1 MDCSPVQVS
10 ATTPAQVSA
19 TTPAQVPVP
28 SPSPVAIP
36 IDENE
41 NIIDCPDEWVDI
53 QPTVHVSSINEIG
66 EDISTETLLH
76 DLRTIVINEIGDK
89 FSQELVSS
97 FSGKTFTEADVSS
110 VFQKILD
117 EGSDMVNIDTIAEPI
132 TVDLP
137 STEEPKV
144 SKTDVP
150 EKAPEEKKALEKQG
164 PEKQTPEKQ
173 GLEKQGQEKQTPE
186 KKVKEK
192 KVKEKKAP
200 SDKPKRK
207 NKIAAYNVFK
217 KDKDMKKKID
227 EIYIP
232 RKEQDKSLKFGTVA
246 AEVWKTIDKT
256 PFEKIANDLNE
267 KNAASTITSHTD
279 ANSTATSPPTQ
290 LQKDA

>member
-1 MDCSPVQVS
+1 MDCSP
-10 ATTPAQVSA
+10 AQVS
-19 TTPAQVPVP
+19 TPAQVPAQTPAQVPAQVP

-53 QPTVHVSSINEIG
+53 QSTVHVSSINEIG

-89 FSQELVSS
+89 ISQELVSS

-117 EGSDMVNIDTIAEPI
+117 EGSDMVNIDTIADPI

-144 SKTDVP
+144 SKTDEP
-150 EKAPEEKKALEKQG
+150 EKKAPEEKQGQKQG
-164 PEKQTPEKQ
+164 PEKEGQKQ
-173 GLEKQGQEKQTPE
+173 GPEKQTPE

-217 KDKDMKKKID
+217 KDPEMKKKID

-267 KNAASTITSHTD
+267 KNAASTTTS
-279 ANSTATSPPTQ
+279 SPPTQ

>member
-10 ATTPAQVSA
+10 ATTPAQVPT

-144 SKTDVP
+144 SKTDEP
-150 EKAPEEKKALEKQG
+150 EKKAKEK
-164 PEKQTPEKQ
+164 
-173 GLEKQGQEKQTPE
+173 KQGQEQEVKE

-256 PFEKIANDLNE
+256 PFEKIAKEINE
-267 KNAASTITSHTD
+267 KNAASTTTS
-279 ANSTATSPPTQ
+279 SPPTQ

>member
-10 ATTPAQVSA
+10 A
-19 TTPAQVPVP
+19 TPAQVPVP

-150 EKAPEEKKALEKQG
+150 EKKDKE
-164 PEKQTPEKQ
+164 
-173 GLEKQGQEKQTPE
+173 EKQGQEKQGQEQEVKEKEVKE

-267 KNAASTITSHTD
+267 INAAASTTTS
-279 ANSTATSPPTQ
+279 SPPTQ